1 MEKNGIV
8 CGWIGRPI
16 VGTTEPMTFPTNH
29 GSMMCIPYKIY
40 LKFIYRA
47 FRKGNKNYYILN

>member
-16 VGTTEPMTFPTNH
+16 VGTTEPMTFPTND
-29 GSMMCIPYKIY
+29 GSMMSIR
-40 LKFIYRA
+40 FIYRA